1 MADKYV
7 LLVTKAKINRIEKS
21 LNGLLGRWFAVDS
34 ETLDQNGNIQT
45 VVVNWRM
52 IYKEVGGKGVIN
64 SQKLFGR
71 FEGLPPG
78 RRDEISI
85 RYGSDIRSMYLNDRV
100 LLSTVKFPEVL

>member
-7 LLVTKAKINRIEKS
+7 LLITKAKINRIEKS

-64 SQKLFGR
+64 AEKLVDRYKKLSTTKKTKINQRFGANLR
-71 FEGLPPG
+71 TW
-78 RRDEISI
+78 
-85 RYGSDIRSMYLNDRV
+85 YLDNRV
-100 LLSTVKFPEVL
+100 RLSTVTFPEVI